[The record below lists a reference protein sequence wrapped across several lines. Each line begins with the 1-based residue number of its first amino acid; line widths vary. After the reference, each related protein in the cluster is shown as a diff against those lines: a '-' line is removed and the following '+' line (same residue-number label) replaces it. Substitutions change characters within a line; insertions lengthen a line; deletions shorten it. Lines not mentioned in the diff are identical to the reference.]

1 MTAFPSQPIHSRP
14 QAQGLQLPPLE
25 NGDRLIRIT
34 HRSNSFTSPEANVA
48 QSYDDFIQVLI
59 RLHPQGVVE
68 IIYQVLKPLSTMEL
82 SEKLQQVDKLK
93 GWLDSFRP
101 LPSNVVAELKKLYD
115 VKFTYNSNAIE
126 GNTLTQSE
134 TALVLET
141 GITIGGKT
149 LREHL
154 EVIGHKDAIDYIETL
169 TQSETEVGEWE
180 IKQIHNLILRSISPE
195 EAGRYR
201 QLDVKAA
208 GTEYLYPPHYLL
220 GDLMQ
225 EFIGWLNSAESKILH
240 PLEYAAEAHLRF
252 VSIHPFRDGNGR
264 TGRLLMNLL
273 LLRAGYPIVV
283 ISSQVR
289 KAYIDAIVD
298 AQQHGSD
305 VSQLLNLIIDSAQDS
320 LIETLQ
326 ILATASDS
334 RGRGA
339 PFYKEMLA
347 FLQHT

>member
-1 MTAFPSQPIHSRP
+1 MKPFSAAQPAI
-14 QAQGLQLPPLE
+14 
-25 NGDRLIRIT
+25 
-34 HRSNSFTSPEANVA
+34 AN
-48 QSYDDFIQVLI
+48 QSYDDLMAILV
-59 RLHPQGVVE
+59 RLYPQRLGE
-68 IIYQVLKPLSTMEL
+68 ILHQHLAFSSAMNL

-93 GWLDSFRP
+93 SWLDSFRP
-101 LPSNVVAELKKLYD
+101 LSPTVVAELKKLYD
-115 VKFTYNSNAIE
+115 VRFTYHSNAIE
-126 GNTLTQSE
+126 GNTLTQRE
-134 TALVLET
+134 TELVLET

-154 EVIGHKDAIDYIETL
+154 EVIGHRDAINYIETL
-169 TQSETEVGEWE
+169 MQSDTPIGEWE
-180 IKQIHNLILRSISPE
+180 IKQIHALILRAIVPE

-201 QLDVKAA
+201 QLEVKAA

-220 GDLMQ
+220 NDLMP
-225 EFIGWLNSAESKILH
+225 EFIQWLNSANIRSLH

-283 ISSQVR
+283 ISNQVR
-289 KAYIDAIVD
+289 AAYINAIAL
-298 AQQHGSD
+298 AQQQGAGIHP
-305 VSQLLNLIIDSAQDS
+305 LLNLIVDAAQDS

-334 RGRGA
+334 RGRGL
-339 PFYKEMLA
+339 PFYEEMLA
-347 FLQHT
+347 VLQQHSEEV

>member
-1 MTAFPSQPIHSRP
+1 MDRKNYICGVGILPAYSSQ
-14 QAQGLQLPPLE
+14 L
-25 NGDRLIRIT
+25 
-34 HRSNSFTSPEANVA
+34 
-48 QSYDDFIQVLI
+48 YDNFIQLLI
-59 RLHPQGVVE
+59 RLYPLSIVE
-68 IIYQVLKPLSTMEL
+68 IINQVLKPSSTMKL
-82 SEKLQQVDKLK
+82 SEKPQQVDKLK

-101 LPSNVVAELKKLYD
+101 LPPIVIAELKKLYD

-126 GNTLTQSE
+126 GNTLTQNE

-154 EVIGHKDAIDYIETL
+154 EVIGHKEAIDYIETL

-208 GTEYLYPPHYLL
+208 GTEYIHPPHHLL
-220 GDLMQ
+220 TDLMG
-225 EFIGWLNSAESKILH
+225 EFVLWLNSAAAKKLH
-240 PLEYAAEAHLRF
+240 ALEYTAQAHLRF
-252 VSIHPFRDGNGR
+252 VAIHPFRDGNGR

-283 ISSQVR
+283 ISNQVR
-289 KAYIDAIVD
+289 KAYIDAIID
-298 AQQHGSD
+298 AQQQGSNL
-305 VSQLLNLIIDSAQDS
+305 QLLNLIIDSAQNS

-326 ILATASDS
+326 ILVTASDS

-339 PFYKEMLA
+339 PFYEEMLA
-347 FLQHT
+347 FLQHSYGGEH